1 MVGKKHKNKHKNKEK
16 SEEKQKEGK
25 DRGRDT
31 EKHKEK
37 KEKRRYL
44 HCVSLVFSVRQM
56 WQLAICYRLML
67 HIFIL
72 IYFHCM
78 ILNLFLIVETV
89 QIVPTKPSGL

>member
-44 HCVSLVFSVRQM
+44 HCFFG
-56 WQLAICYRLML
+56 
-67 HIFIL
+67 IFCKTNVATGNL
-72 IYFHCM
+72 LRFNVTHVLLRYFQCM